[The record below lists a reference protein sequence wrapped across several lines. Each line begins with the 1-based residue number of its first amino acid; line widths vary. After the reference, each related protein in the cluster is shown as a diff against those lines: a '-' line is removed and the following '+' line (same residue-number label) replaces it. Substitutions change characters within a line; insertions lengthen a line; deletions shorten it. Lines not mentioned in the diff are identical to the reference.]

1 MKQIG
6 LISPNFS
13 EETLADVYK
22 ILPEGIHVEGRNL
35 EVDRYIDSEFH
46 RVDNPSLLSCEN

>member
-13 EETLADVYK
+13 EDTLVDVYK
-22 ILPEGIHVEGRNL
+22 IFPEGIHIEGRNL
-35 EVDRYIDSEFH
+35 DVGRYTDSEFH
-46 RVDNPSLLSCEN
+46 RVEQPLPMLCAS